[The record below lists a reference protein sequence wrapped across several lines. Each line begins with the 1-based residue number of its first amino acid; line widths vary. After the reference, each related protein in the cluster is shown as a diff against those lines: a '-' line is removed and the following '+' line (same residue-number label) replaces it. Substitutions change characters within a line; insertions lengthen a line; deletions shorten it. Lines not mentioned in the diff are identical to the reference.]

1 MTKVI
6 YEPCPK
12 HPEILLPIAIG
23 DTSKHL
29 CPVCGQDARR
39 ETYAKQKADVTTGLI
54 RVNRPPPVRG
64 L

>member
-1 MTKVI
+1 MAQVI
-6 YEPCPK
+6 YEPCPQ
-12 HPEILLPIAIG
+12 HPEILLPVAIG

-39 ETYAKQKADVTTGLI
+39 ATYAKQKADPYGGLM
-54 RVNRPPPVRG
+54 RVPLPPPVR